1 MLNRTSVT
9 SSSLRVKITLLACMA
24 SFITALVMSALVYVK
39 TTEVSLNT
47 AIESLGGESRLAA
60 LQFRETFRTM
70 QNDATIIS
78 QLPPIAGII
87 RSSVNGGIDPAD
99 GSTTADWNQRLA
111 TIFTS
116 VMRTHPTYNQIR
128 YIGLADNGREL
139 VRVNRIGDDF
149 ETVAETSLQEKSGE
163 DYFQYGAA
171 LAPGSV
177 YFSPISYNRENNQVD
192 STRTPTVRGIV
203 PVYDPQGEIFGMIV
217 INANYESLL
226 AGTFR
231 TILLHN
237 DTFIIN
243 RAGDYMEYTAEGSI
257 SRLEMAGH
265 YTRPAPAFMSR
276 LSFSGG
282 EASFVEPDSVNYF
295 VDLPITDGT
304 GNSSLGIVLSVPR
317 QELMSTVFQ
326 TQRQSIALGIVL
338 ILLSSIVTGLAANHL
353 TKPLRRMSKEIA
365 GARPSQHRLN
375 LPVTGNDEI
384 GELARAFQTMTTGLQ
399 QSELKTRS
407 IIDSVVDGLIVIDEF
422 GNIDSYNPACE
433 RIFGYEPSEVMGR
446 NLKMLMPPRFH
457 DEHDGYLQAYQRTKT
472 RKIIG
477 IGREVIGQ
485 RKDGTTFPMDLS
497 VSEILLNDRPL
508 YCGIV
513 RDITERKQMDIMKDE
528 FVSTVN
534 HELRTPLTSIHGA
547 LGLLKIKTTGRLDE
561 KSNLLLE
568 LAHDNCERLTVLVND
583 ILDLEKIAAGK
594 IEYQLETVDIC
605 ELVRTIVTQNATL
618 AEGRGVALETEC
630 VIDQAFVRLDPN
642 RFNQALVNLLSNAVR
657 HSPEND
663 AIAVL
668 VAMGDCDR
676 VRISVADHGPG
687 IPEDFRS
694 KVFDRFAQADSSLTR
709 QEGSSGLGLNIT
721 RTLVEAFGG
730 DVSFETETGRGTVFH
745 FDLPICTDKQEAA

>member
-1 MLNRTSVT
+1 
-9 SSSLRVKITLLACMA
+9 
-24 SFITALVMSALVYVK
+24 VK

-47 AIESLGGESRLAA
+47 AIDSLGAESRLAA

-87 RSSVNGGIDPAD
+87 RSSTNGGIDPAD
-99 GSTTADWNQRLA
+99 GSTTTEWNQRLA

-116 VMRTHPTYNQIR
+116 VMRSHPTYNQIR

-139 VRVNRIGDDF
+139 VRVNRLGEEF
-149 ETVAETSLQEKSGE
+149 ETVAEASLQEKSGE
-163 DYFQYGAA
+163 DYFGYGAA
-171 LAPGSV
+171 LAPGGV
-177 YFSPISYNRENNQVD
+177 YFSPISYNRENNQID
-192 STRTPTVRGIV
+192 SARIPTVRGIV
-203 PVYDPQGEIFGMIV
+203 PVHDPQGEIFGMIV

-231 TILLHN
+231 TILLKH
-237 DTFIIN
+237 DTFIVN
-243 RAGDYMEYTAEGSI
+243 QAGDYMQYSAAGSI

-265 YTRPAPAFMSR
+265 YTRPAPPFLSR
-276 LSFSGG
+276 LQFSGG
-282 EASFVEPDSVNYF
+282 EVSFMEPDSVNYF
-295 VDLPITDGT
+295 VDLPIDADAS
-304 GNSSLGIVLSVPR
+304 NSSLGIVLRVPR
-317 QELMSTVFQ
+317 EELMHPVFQ
-326 TQRQSIALGIVL
+326 TQRQSMALGILL
-338 ILLSSIVTGLAANHL
+338 ILLSSILTGLMANHL
-353 TKPLRRMSKEIA
+353 TKPLRHMSKEIA
-365 GARPSQHRLN
+365 GAQGTDRPLK
-375 LPVTGNDEI
+375 LPVGSNDEI
-384 GELARAFQTMTTGLQ
+384 GELARAFKTMTAGLQ

-433 RIFGYEPSEVMGR
+433 RIFGYEPDEVMGR
-446 NLKMLMPPRFH
+446 NLKMLMPPRFR

-497 VSEILLNDRPL
+497 VSEILQNDRPL

-513 RDITERKQMDIMKDE
+513 RDISERKQMDIMKDE

-547 LGLLKIKTTGRLDE
+547 LGLLKIKAADSLDD
-561 KSNLLLE
+561 KSSQLLE
-568 LAHDNCERLTVLVND
+568 LAHNSCQRLTVLVND

-594 IEYQLETVDIC
+594 IEYRLETVDVC

-618 AEGRGVALETEC
+618 AEGRGVALETKCAIE
-630 VIDQAFVRLDPN
+630 QAFVRLDPN

-663 AIAVL
+663 VIAISVTA
-668 VAMGDCDR
+668 GDTGR
-676 VRISVADHGPG
+676 VRISVADNGPG
-687 IPEDFRS
+687 IPEDFRT

-709 QEGSSGLGLNIT
+709 TEGSSGLGLNIT
-721 RTLVEAFGG
+721 QTLIEAFGG
-730 DVSFETETGRGTVFH
+730 EVSFETETGHGTVFH
-745 FDLPICTDKQEAA
+745 FDLPICPFKQEAA